1 MTEISLLGYTYDFRY
16 NYVACDPPQQENSP
30 W

>member
-1 MTEISLLGYTYDFRY
+1 MEISLFGTTRY